1 MDKISVKVTIIYILL
16 WLFNISFFTVVIF
29 ENQIDLI
36 TDNSKYQ
43 AKELAESI
51 NNTLTKIQDEI
62 NQDRITYNNESSI
75 VTKFENSIDKIID
88 KFLLYKESGE
98 ILSNKG
104 ETQFEDEYK
113 NYATKAF
120 TNKDFLGQPF
130 YTMINDKK
138 MEILFFMPLSLDLL
152 DNSVL
157 FFKYKISD
165 IGKRLE
171 YLYKLIFI
179 VIFLLTIF
187 HIIFGIVINKIIIKP
202 IKFLHRKSVALGRG
216 DLSAR
221 VRPKN
226 NDEIGQLSKAFNEM
240 ATSIQKKIV
249 MLQSNERQFMEEL
262 QVASEVQSTIFPK
275 IESLDNFDLALFHKP
290 LELVSGD
297 YYDYKKLED
306 GKTCFF
312 IADIC
317 GHGVPA
323 ALITMLVK
331 EIFQTSLKISSE
343 PKDLFEM
350 VNDRIYDLINEY
362 SAFFTAFYILVDQ
375 NNNLCYV
382 SGGHPPALLFKQ
394 ATNEVIELNT
404 EGFVLGMMRE
414 MYDVYNCC
422 TDRLEANDKII
433 LYTDG
438 ITEAKNGSNKL
449 FSLEILK
456 DTIAKNGTKNSK
468 ELLKEIVMAL
478 NDFMGDK
485 KLQDDATI
493 FVVGVN

>member
-157 FFKYKISD
+157 F
-165 IGKRLE
+165 
-171 YLYKLIFI
+171 
-179 VIFLLTIF
+179 
-187 HIIFGIVINKIIIKP
+187 
-202 IKFLHRKSVALGRG
+202 
-216 DLSAR
+216 
-221 VRPKN
+221 
-226 NDEIGQLSKAFNEM
+226 
-240 ATSIQKKIV
+240 
-249 MLQSNERQFMEEL
+249 
-262 QVASEVQSTIFPK
+262 
-275 IESLDNFDLALFHKP
+275 
-290 LELVSGD
+290 
-297 YYDYKKLED
+297 
-306 GKTCFF
+306 
-312 IADIC
+312 
-317 GHGVPA
+317 
-323 ALITMLVK
+323 
-331 EIFQTSLKISSE
+331 
-343 PKDLFEM
+343 
-350 VNDRIYDLINEY
+350 
-362 SAFFTAFYILVDQ
+362 
-375 NNNLCYV
+375 
-382 SGGHPPALLFKQ
+382 
-394 ATNEVIELNT
+394 
-404 EGFVLGMMRE
+404 
-414 MYDVYNCC
+414 
-422 TDRLEANDKII
+422 
-433 LYTDG
+433 
-438 ITEAKNGSNKL
+438 
-449 FSLEILK
+449 
-456 DTIAKNGTKNSK
+456 
-468 ELLKEIVMAL
+468 
-478 NDFMGDK
+478 
-485 KLQDDATI
+485 
-493 FVVGVN
+493 